1 MKVGFEAS
9 RSETLCFWEKKR
21 NHLHSHQIF
30 WGRPWK
36 YYTEIVWHW
45 ISNGLSGV
53 ILVHTILCSFPTL
66 FSGNKT
72 EDWKFNWNIWNKF
85 NWTTWKWRDKRSKL
99 LCEEKPNVQV
109 TLFSFFCRKIFWGCL
124 KFLTQNP
131 QLRQWG
137 SHMGNAFFL
146 IENHE
151 SSSSWFYP

>member
-1 MKVGFEAS
+1 MKIGFEAS
-9 RSETLCFWEKKR
+9 TTETLCFWEKKR

-109 TLFSFFCRKIFWGCL
+109 TLFSLFFEEQYLENIHSCIFNNIWS
-124 KFLTQNP
+124 FLD
-131 QLRQWG
+131 LWRI
-137 SHMGNAFFL
+137 L
-146 IENHE
+146 I
-151 SSSSWFYP
+151 FQRP